1 MLHDT
6 YFIVGHFH
14 IMLSG
19 ALMAML
25 FAYIYFNFREFF
37 NVAYNKLFSIFHLIF
52 HGFGQLLTFLPML

>member
-6 YFIVGHFH
+6 YFVVGHFH

-19 ALMAML
+19 SLMGTL

-37 NVAYNKLFSIFHLIF
+37 GLIYNKFLPYFHMIFHSIG
-52 HGFGQLLTFLPML
+52 HMITFVPML